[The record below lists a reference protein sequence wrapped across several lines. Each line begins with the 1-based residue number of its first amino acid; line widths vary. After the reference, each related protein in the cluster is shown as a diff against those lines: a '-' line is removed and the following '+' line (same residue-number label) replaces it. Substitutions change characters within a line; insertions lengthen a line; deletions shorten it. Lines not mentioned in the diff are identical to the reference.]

1 MKGVLCA
8 LLNFYIICIVVRM
21 ILSWI
26 PFDRSRGA
34 MSTVSQFLFGITEPL
49 LGPLRRVMP
58 MMRVGGMGLDLS
70 PTIAIIALELVVGRA
85 ILKC

>member
-1 MKGVLCA
+1 MGVLCG
-8 LLNFYIICIVVRM
+8 LLNFYIICIVLRM

-34 MSTVSQFLFGITEPL
+34 MSTVSQFLFTITEPL
-49 LGPLRRVMP
+49 LGPLRRLMP

-70 PTIAIIALELVVGRA
+70 PTIAIIGLELVVGRA
-85 ILKC
+85 ILHC